1 MAVTAAKPEVFSRKA
16 SGLVRVMSPW
26 SAFIYN
32 FLAMGIIFPWIY
44 VEAPV
49 LFPGVSVWMACLIGM
64 LIELPIAVAY
74 VWVASAMPRS
84 GGDYVFQSRVFGG
97 AAAFPIVLSGI
108 VFWQALGLALLGWQ
122 FALLGLSPLFMGLGV
137 HYQDAGLINAAV
149 WVQSRTG
156 IVVVSLA
163 ASGLMALLTISG
175 LKNFVRVQYFMFLFT
190 AIFIVVMIAQFLRTS
205 PDSFATAMNHFA
217 AIANNNPNYYA
228 WLQHDVSSTGYDLMP
243 KFAIGATLLAAPIAW
258 MSTQWAT
265 YSVEQGGEIKGGKV
279 FKNQFFMLVGS
290 LIAVGIIMAVIAAT
304 EQRAVGTSFF
314 HAASASF
321 FGGVT
326 KSGQGI
332 GNVLP
337 FPATLA
343 IVISPNPVIVILVCV
358 GIMACAMQMFC
369 NIFIGAT
376 RIMVG
381 MSLDGVLPTWVSE
394 INGRTRTP
402 VNAHIVYWIIGV
414 IMILGW
420 NYVGFWSKMTLG
432 IIFAPGYVFM
442 FSSLAAALLPYRAKA
457 LYESSPG
464 SHIQLG
470 GIPVVTILGLIGFV
484 FALGVEIAFLVNPK
498 YGLTGT
504 ASYVFLAGVFI
515 VCVVG
520 YWIGRQYQKG
530 RGIDL
535 SYAFQEVPPE

>member
-1 MAVTAAKPEVFSRKA
+1 MAVSTAKPEVFSRKA

-97 AAAFPIVLSGI
+97 AMAFPIVLSGI
-108 VFWQALGLALLGWQ
+108 VFWQAIGLALLGWQ

-137 HYQDAGLINAAV
+137 HYQSVGLINAAV

-156 IVVVSLA
+156 IVIVSLVI
-163 ASGLMALLTISG
+163 SGLMAILTISG

-205 PDSFATAMNHFA
+205 PATFATAMNHFSA
-217 AIANNNPNYYA
+217 VANDNPNYYA
-228 WLQHDVSSTGYDLMP
+228 WLQHDVSATGYDLFP

-279 FKNQFFMLVGS
+279 FKNQFVILVGS
-290 LIAVGIIMAVIAAT
+290 LIVVGFIMALIAWS
-304 EQRAVGTSFF
+304 EQRAVGTGFF

-321 FGGVT
+321 YGGVSQ
-326 KSGQGI
+326 SGQGI

-343 IVISPNPVIVILVCV
+343 IVISPHPIIVILVCV
-358 GIMACAMQMFC
+358 GIMMCALQMAC

-381 MSLDGVLPTWVSE
+381 MSLDRVLPTWISKV
-394 INGRTRTP
+394 NGRTRTP
-402 VNAHIVYWIIGV
+402 VNAHVVYFFIGV

-420 NYVGFWSKMTLG
+420 NYVGFWSKMTFG
-432 IIFAPGYVFM
+432 IIFAPGYVFT
-442 FSSLAAALLPYRAKA
+442 FSALAAALLPYRAKA
-457 LYESSPG
+457 LYEASPG
-464 SHIQLG
+464 ARYKVA
-470 GIPVVTILGLIGFV
+470 GIPVVTIVGLIGFV
-484 FALGVEIAFLVNPK
+484 FGLSVEIAFLVNPK

-504 ASYVFLAGVFI
+504 LAYVFLAAVF
-515 VCVVG
+515 VACVVG
-520 YWIGRQYQKG
+520 YWIGRGYQKG
-530 RGIDL
+530 KGIDL
-535 SYAFQEVPPE
+535 SYAFLEVPPE